1 MIATSI
7 LLNGCST
14 LWTLL
19 GVRGDPVARL
29 TVIVTLL
36 DPLLDK
42 VASDWIVPV
51 LTAGKA
57 EGMAAG
63 ALHWPG
69 LHMLHLHCIA
79 AVWTRTP
86 TKQPRTQN
94 VRTGIISHVVVSPR
108 TCCTEQSCW

>member
-7 LLNGCST
+7 LLNGGST

-19 GVRGDPVARL
+19 GVCGDPVARL
-29 TVIVTLL
+29 TVVVTLL

-63 ALHWPG
+63 TFHWPG

-94 VRTGIISHVVVSPR
+94 VKNRHYFTYCSVSKDLLH
-108 TCCTEQSCW
+108 